1 MQVPILVSE
10 AIRLLLF
17 KQRNIFCG
25 IVVDSR
31 WFCYSFFFQPF
42 DVCVSPPLVVC
53 PGTLKI
59 GVQYRFPLKVSGE
72 L

>member
-1 MQVPILVSE
+1 MV
-10 AIRLLLF
+10 LLLILGGF
-17 KQRNIFCG
+17 AIL
-25 IVVDSR
+25 
-31 WFCYSFFFQPF
+31 FFQPF